1 MASTTIHTLS
11 YKMVADTQSFTRGL
25 VSSRSEVSAMK
36 KILGDTTPQEKAQQ
50 AYARLNKLMDAGKL
64 SVDQYERAWS
74 QVSAELITAERAAKN
89 LAAEQ
94 AKMTKGMKTTVV
106 SGGKNNTSMMPFGG
120 DVGQLAK
127 YAAGFYTVN
136 EAIRQFSDEF
146 DRLDK
151 NQDFAEKFG
160 MALDDFERLQF
171 ALTAPI
177 GGDLERGTALG
188 VIEAMR
194 NNIALAS
201 RDMGKA
207 KVFFQE
213 LGYEI
218 DQVAALSTM
227 DAVDQLRTLAADI
240 SKLSNEDQGVFIT
253 KLFGT
258 SEGKLVQLLG
268 QGESG
273 VNALIQKA
281 NELGV
286 TQGDAAES
294 IMKTADEV
302 DKLSMAW
309 QGFKTQMVADIAP
322 ALAGSLEMFRNAR
335 EGRINRGNFG
345 VNEIGRGI
353 GTAMI
358 STLNTVNPFMSQ
370 DTVSQALI
378 QDTIA
383 RQVGLAPGIIERTE
397 ERQRE
402 LQLQQQANQQLQRL
416 NENLERQQT
425 QQRNNLE

>member
-1 MASTTIHTLS
+1 
-11 YKMVADTQSFTRGL
+11 
-25 VSSRSEVSAMK
+25 
-36 KILGDTTPQEKAQQ
+36 
-50 AYARLNKLMDAGKL
+50 MDAGKL

-94 AKMTKGMKTTVV
+94 AKMAKGMKTTVA
-106 SGGKNNTSMMPFGG
+106 SGGKNATAMMPFGG

-160 MALDDFERLQF
+160 M
-171 ALTAPI
+171 
-177 GGDLERGTALG
+177 ALG

-322 ALAGSLEMFRNAR
+322 ALAGTLEMFRNAR
-335 EGRINRGNFG
+335 EGFANRGNFG

-353 GTAMI
+353 GTTLI

-370 DTVSQALI
+370 DTVSQALV
-378 QDTIA
+378 QDTIQ

-402 LQLQQQANQQLQRL
+402 LQLQQQSNQQLQRL

-425 QQRNNLE
+425 QRDAIN

>member
-11 YKMVADTQSFTRGL
+11 YKMVADTQNFTRGL

-94 AKMTKGMKTTVV
+94 AKMAKGMKTTVA
-106 SGGKNNTSMMPFGG
+106 SGGKNATAMMPFGG

-335 EGRINRGNFG
+335 EGFANRGKFG

-353 GTAMI
+353 GTTLI

-370 DTVSQALI
+370 DAVSQALV
-378 QDTIA
+378 QDTIQ

-402 LQLQQQANQQLQRL
+402 LQLQQQSNQQLQRL

-425 QQRNNLE
+425 QRDAIN

>member
-1 MASTTIHTLS
+1 
-11 YKMVADTQSFTRGL
+11 
-25 VSSRSEVSAMK
+25 
-36 KILGDTTPQEKAQQ
+36 
-50 AYARLNKLMDAGKL
+50 
-64 SVDQYERAWS
+64 
-74 QVSAELITAERAAKN
+74 
-89 LAAEQ
+89 
-94 AKMTKGMKTTVV
+94 
-106 SGGKNNTSMMPFGG
+106 
-120 DVGQLAK
+120 
-127 YAAGFYTVN
+127 
-136 EAIRQFSDEF
+136 
-146 DRLDK
+146 
-151 NQDFAEKFG
+151 
-160 MALDDFERLQF
+160 
-171 ALTAPI
+171 
-177 GGDLERGTALG
+177 
-188 VIEAMR
+188 
-194 NNIALAS
+194 
-201 RDMGKA
+201 MGKA

-322 ALAGSLEMFRNAR
+322 ALAGTLEMFRNAR
-335 EGRINRGNFG
+335 EGFANRGNFG

-353 GTAMI
+353 GTTLI

-370 DTVSQALI
+370 DTVSQALV
-378 QDTIA
+378 QDTIQ

-402 LQLQQQANQQLQRL
+402 LQLQQQSNQQLQRL

-425 QQRNNLE
+425 QRDAIN

>member
-1 MASTTIHTLS
+1 
-11 YKMVADTQSFTRGL
+11 
-25 VSSRSEVSAMK
+25 
-36 KILGDTTPQEKAQQ
+36 
-50 AYARLNKLMDAGKL
+50 MDAGKL

-286 TQGDAAES
+286 TQGDAAVS

-358 STLNTVNPFMSQ
+358 STINTVNPFMSQ